1 MDIWCVS
8 IKCCRQVV
16 VDRGTH
22 DMTGKVLFS
31 LIEGNTGPYSFLSV
45 DMSKSI
51 YYTSW
56 AGVYQFIIIWQVKV
70 CRAAKLVEVCAHQL
84 TLKEQITVCIIF
96 QAAAGQIALG
106 SQLSQSQN
114 VFAGPVIITIIVV
127 NIFWHYSLNVPFL
140 PNHGYCQIVSNCCE
154 THSVC
159 GENGLF
165 WYYLFFDI

>member
-1 MDIWCVS
+1 MYICQVQLLIANLFNCILWIFPAWCVS
-8 IKCCRQVV
+8 IKCCQQVL
-16 VDRGTH
+16 VDWGTH

-31 LIEGNTGPYSFLSV
+31 FIEFNWLV
-45 DMSKSI
+45 E
-51 YYTSW
+51 
-56 AGVYQFIIIWQVKV
+56 V
-70 CRAAKLVEVCAHQL
+70 CQAAKLVEVCAHQL

-96 QAAAGQIALG
+96 QAAAGQITLG

-127 NIFWHYSLNVPFL
+127 NIFWHYSLNAPFL
-140 PNHGYCQIVSNCCE
+140 PNHGYCQIVSNCCKA
-154 THSVC
+154 HSVC